1 MLKASTNVLGASAHV
16 VAASASASELCGV
29 CGDRGSGK
37 HYGAMCC
44 DGCSCFFKRSIRKCA
59 LYACIGECSRTD
71 GRVPAAVA
79 QVRGRAH

>member
-1 MLKASTNVLGASAHV
+1 MQQAHPADLRTGAAAV
-16 VAASASASELCGV
+16 AVAAGAAELCGV

-59 LYACIGECSRTD
+59 LYACIGEYA
-71 GRVPAAVA
+71 GMLPAF
-79 QVRGRAH
+79 AHACGLVG